1 MNRLCSL
8 LKPFLQSI
16 LIVGLVVILQLP
28 LGLTLAALAAPEP
41 SAPPM
46 NSLPMNSPQ
55 DGFPQDGFPQVE
67 SANIPS
73 AQAKTP
79 ITNTLWGNSPQPQCE
94 GIRETALRV
103 ELNRVIQ
110 DFLANDTEF
119 DVQSTVERQWRTLNL
134 DATFDAEVDA
144 AIARVT
150 NDTGLLSR
158 FQSSWIPSQAQTLAN
173 QVTDQVFKANTLNQQ
188 LDQLSRHVADEL
200 ADHLELVSAQ
210 SSSYA
215 MDCLQRF
222 INRQYSQAFV
232 NIFGQQI
239 QAARAETLTV
249 PDAFDPDTKDF
260 LKTHAFAF
268 GGAAA
273 IAVAGVTRQV
283 IGKKIIG
290 RITQQVVERIA
301 GRLGTSVIPFVG
313 EIVGGILI
321 TRDVIDSVEGALPQ
335 IQTALKVPAIKQ
347 AFRET
352 LTTQIDH
359 ELRQE
364 SYQIAREVSNDI
376 YAEWLDFQKDYR
388 DTLNLAA
395 DLPEFQ
401 TLLANTTD
409 VGKLSALV
417 GIALNNMG
425 RSQLIAAVEN
435 GDFERALTLP
445 EITYK
450 MLETSHDFH
459 VLVVWTNLAGH
470 QVDEVVRLELY
481 KHLSPEKL
489 DHKLLQE
496 ILSLGDDAL
505 IAKLALLELN
515 DIRDLLAIA
524 TPNLRSLAVKL
535 SAEDLRRL
543 ASYLHPLAPTAVNAF
558 VRFLMDDPLSLRNR
572 AITPLLQS
580 RNIQAAIEFWQA
592 PTTAQTIFQG
602 LLNIFTGE
610 IVWTLFT
617 TKYSLTV
624 LLGLLITPLILGLGV
639 FWMVSRLLSGLAR
652 RLSPARREPAA
663 SEISPT
669 ATPTKAATPK
679 EPASKEPASKESA
692 SKEPASEVSVPEEP
706 TPEADDPSV
715 SQYEAVSPRPDL
727 PEQHVAPEA

>member
-1 MNRLCSL
+1 MNSLFSMLKPL
-8 LKPFLQSI
+8 LKSI
-16 LIVGLVVILQLP
+16 LIVGLIGILQLP
-28 LGLTLAALAAPEP
+28 LGFSLLALAEPELSSP
-41 SAPPM
+41 EASFSQASPPPAKTPEV
-46 NSLPMNSPQ
+46 SFPQASSPQ
-55 DGFPQDGFPQVE
+55 ASFPQV
-67 SANIPS
+67 SSPQAN
-73 AQAKTP
+73 T
-79 ITNTLWGNSPQPQCE
+79 PQPQCE

-119 DVQSTVERQWRTLNL
+119 DVKSTVERQWRTLNL

-150 NDTGLLSR
+150 NDTGLVSR
-158 FQSSWIPSQAQTLAN
+158 FQSSWIPAQAKTLAN
-173 QVTDQVFKANTLNQQ
+173 QVTDQVFKANALNQK

-239 QAARAETLTV
+239 QTARADNLTL

-260 LKTHAFAF
+260 LKTHSFAF

-313 EIVGGILI
+313 EIVGGVLI
-321 TRDVIDSVEGALPQ
+321 TRDVIDSFDGALPE
-335 IQTALKVPAIKQ
+335 IQTALKAPAIKQ
-347 AFRET
+347 AFQSK
-352 LTTQIDH
+352 LTTQIDD
-359 ELRQE
+359 ELRKE

-388 DTLNLAA
+388 DTLSLAA

-401 TLLANTTD
+401 TLLANTVD
-409 VGKLSALV
+409 VGKISALV

-435 GDFERALTLP
+435 GDFERALSLP
-445 EITYK
+445 EVTYK

-459 VLVVWTNLAGH
+459 VLVAWTNLAGN

-481 KHLSPEKL
+481 KHLSPDTL
-489 DHKLLQE
+489 DRKLLQE

-505 IAKLALLELN
+505 IAKLALLELD
-515 DIRDLLAIA
+515 DIRGLLAIA
-524 TPNLRSLAVKL
+524 SSNLRSLAVNL
-535 SAEDLRRL
+535 SAEDLQRL
-543 ASYLHPLAPTAVNAF
+543 AGYLRPLAPAAVNAF
-558 VRFLMDDPLSLRNR
+558 VRFLMDDPFSLRNR
-572 AITPLLQS
+572 AIEPLIQS

-592 PTTAQTIFQG
+592 PTSFQTIAQG
-602 LLNIFTGE
+602 MLKIVTGQMA
-610 IVWTLFT
+610 WKLFT
-617 TKYSLTV
+617 AKYGLTV
-624 LLGLLITPLILGLGV
+624 FLLLLITPLVLFLSL
-639 FWMVSRLLSGLAR
+639 FWTVSRLLQPRAATLPTKPTAPGKNTAVAAPEV
-652 RLSPARREPAA
+652 PALEPPTSAISAPEAPAPEAPAPKAPIPAA
-663 SEISPT
+663 S
-669 ATPTKAATPK
+669 APK
-679 EPASKEPASKESA
+679 VAEKTTT
-692 SKEPASEVSVPEEP
+692 V
-706 TPEADDPSV
+706 D
-715 SQYEAVSPRPDL
+715 QPDA
-727 PEQHVAPEA
+727 PEQPDSPKQPDAPENKDTAVP